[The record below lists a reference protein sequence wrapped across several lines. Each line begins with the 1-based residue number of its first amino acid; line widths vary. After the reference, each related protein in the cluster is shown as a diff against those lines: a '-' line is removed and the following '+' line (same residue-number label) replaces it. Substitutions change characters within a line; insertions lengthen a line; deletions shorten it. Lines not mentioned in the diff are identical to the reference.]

1 MKLTTFLW
9 YVIAWCIW
17 GWFCIRVCS
26 LEWCMLGVMI
36 LVLFLAT
43 LLAILWSGTTVCNLF
58 WQSINNLE
66 LSLLTMGTVALL
78 TCGLHNCRVKVQ
90 ARNGFKTHE
99 NIWDSSLVVFHTDWS
114 ELRFLEM
121 ISAKAV
127 IAFWE
132 SIKIIVA

>member
-1 MKLTTFLW
+1 
-9 YVIAWCIW
+9 
-17 GWFCIRVCS
+17 
-26 LEWCMLGVMI
+26 MLVVMI

-99 NIWDSSLVVFHTDWS
+99 NI
-114 ELRFLEM
+114 
-121 ISAKAV
+121 
-127 IAFWE
+127 
-132 SIKIIVA
+132 